1 LAERALEVGTTVA
14 GPLADDVHEQGRYPS
29 ESMAA
34 VKDARMLG
42 AVVPVALGGEGASVA
57 EVVDAI
63 QTLSQYCASTG
74 MIFAMHCIQVTLTSE
89 HGGTPELDNFL
100 REVAASQLL
109 VANAAS
115 EAGIGG
121 DARRSICA
129 FEPTENGF
137 HVEKQA
143 ICVSYGAEADAILV
157 NARRS
162 PDAAPDEQAW
172 CIARPPYTLEP
183 LSDWNAFGLRGTDSR
198 GFRVIA
204 DFDAGMVFVDN
215 ETRVLDR
222 SGAAINNLFQCSVWL
237 GIAEAAAARAHRK
250 LRERARKDPEGASTA
265 ALRLAELAVPLNE
278 LRDVMDSGV
287 RRATAVLAD
296 EAETGAPLVLAMNTL
311 KVSASSLALDV
322 VHRAMLICGIDGYRS
337 RTDASLGRHLA
348 DVYAALVMVNNDRLL
363 TGTGDMLKIL
373 KSV

>member
-14 GPLADDVHEQGRYPS
+14 GPLADEVHETGRYPK
-29 ESMAA
+29 EAVAA
-34 VKDARMLG
+34 LKDARMLG
-42 AVVPVALGGEGASVA
+42 AIVPVDLGGEGASVA

-63 QTLSQYCASTG
+63 QTLSQFCASTG
-74 MIFAMHCIQVTLTSE
+74 MIFAMHCIQVTLVRE
-89 HGGTPELDNFL
+89 HGGTPELDDFL
-100 REVAASQLL
+100 REVAAEQLL

-115 EAGIGG
+115 EVGIGG

-137 HVEKQA
+137 RVDKQA
-143 ICVSYGAEADAILV
+143 LCVSYGAEADAILV

-162 PDAAPDEQAW
+162 PESAPHEQAW
-172 CIARPPYTLEP
+172 CIVRPPMTLEP

-204 DFDAGMVFVDN
+204 DFDKGMVFVDN
-215 ETRVLDR
+215 ETLVLDR
-222 SGAAINNLFQCSVWL
+222 SGAAVNNLFQCSVWL
-237 GIAEAAAARAHRK
+237 GIAESAAARAHRK
-250 LRERARKDPEGASTA
+250 LRERARKDPEAVSTTS
-265 ALRLAELAVPLNE
+265 LRLAELAIPLQE
-278 LRDVMDSGV
+278 LRDVIDSGV

-296 EAETGAPLVLAMNTL
+296 EAETGPPLVLAMNTL
-311 KVSASSLALDV
+311 KVASSSRALDV
-322 VHRAMLICGIDGYRS
+322 VHRAMLISGIDGYRAA
-337 RTDASLGRHLA
+337 TDASLGRHVA

-363 TGTGDMLKIL
+363 AGTGDMLKIL